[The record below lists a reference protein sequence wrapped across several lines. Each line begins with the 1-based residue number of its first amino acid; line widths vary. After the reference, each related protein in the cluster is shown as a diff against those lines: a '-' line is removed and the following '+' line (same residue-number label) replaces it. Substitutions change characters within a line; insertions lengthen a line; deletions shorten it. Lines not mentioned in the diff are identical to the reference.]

1 MSLRENFQSP
11 ALYSTELRSTDV
23 VKDGIVFFCGRPA
36 SWIAYKL
43 YSKPKSHIPSIENAR
58 KTTNKVCRSPDSFR
72 PDPFKKLKKTIVYRA
87 KFVFTIKEKLR
98 YICVFDEEGNLI
110 ETFFYA
116 PLV

>member
-11 ALYSTELRSTDV
+11 DLYSTKLNATDV
-23 VKDGIVFFCGRPA
+23 VKEGIVFFCGRPA

-43 YSKPKSHIPSIENAR
+43 YSKPVSRIPSIEEMR

-72 PDPFKKLKKTIVYRA
+72 PDPFKKLKKTVVYRA
-87 KFVFTIKEKLR
+87 KFVFNVKDRMR
-98 YICVFDEEGNLI
+98 YMCVFDEEGNLI